1 MKYNEDLRAA
11 IIVGAAAIVA
21 VTSDAV
27 VGVAAAAVKS
37 STGQDGQIQPC
48 KYLFRNNR
56 FLTNI

>member
-1 MKYNEDLRAA
+1 MKYNDDLRAA

-37 STGQDGQIQPC
+37 STGQDGQIQHC

-56 FLTNI
+56 FLKNI